1 MAACFNQNTGALAGL
16 VRPPL
21 STALGGCC
29 CCCLAPLSRVRE
41 LRFRDV
47 LYSQS
52 VLPTSSLIL
61 PILGHKV
68 KLLHTDGTGTWS
80 EHLPLEKAPE
90 NGFAFQKLHQTK
102 SKETISVSGSPC
114 LWASVSPDISG
125 VYSRVSLG
133 RF

>member
-1 MAACFNQNTGALAGL
+1 M
-16 VRPPL
+16 
-21 STALGGCC
+21 
-29 CCCLAPLSRVRE
+29 
-41 LRFRDV
+41 
-47 LYSQS
+47 LYSQP

-68 KLLHTDGTGTWS
+68 KLLHTDGTGAWS

-102 SKETISVSGSPC
+102 SKETVSVSGSPC
-114 LWASVSPDISG
+114 LFASVSPDISG
-125 VYSRVSLG
+125 VCSRVSLG